1 MRFWVQLDDEAFP
14 VEVQEIEGRC
24 RLRIGEEE
32 LEVDARFAPPES
44 WSILLER
51 GSYLADVTREAEGAF
66 TVEVEGE
73 GYRVRVEEEARRAF
87 LTRERGAS
95 RGAQRL
101 TAPMPG
107 KVVAVAV
114 AVGDT
119 VEPGDPLVVLEAMK
133 MENEFKA
140 AVAGTVREV
149 RVQSGQPVNAGDLLI
164 VIE

>member
-1 MRFWVQLDDEAFP
+1 MRFWVQLDDETVP
-14 VEVQEIEGRC
+14 VEVREVEGRY
-24 RLRIGEEE
+24 RLRLGDDEV
-32 LEVDARFAPPES
+32 EVDARLGPTGIFS
-44 WSILLER
+44 LLLEGR
-51 GSYLADVTREAEGAF
+51 SYLADVRQEAEGAF
-66 TVEVEGE
+66 VVEVEGE
-73 GYRVRVEEEARRAF
+73 GYRVRVEEEARRA
-87 LTRERGAS
+87 LLARERGVG

-107 KVVAVAV
+107 KVVAVPV

-119 VEPGDPLVVLEAMK
+119 VQPGDPLVVLEAMK

-149 RVQSGQPVNAGDLLI
+149 PVRPGQAVNAGDLLV

>member
-1 MRFWVQLDDEAFP
+1 MRFWVQLDDATVS
-14 VEVQEIEGRC
+14 VEVQEVGGRY
-24 RLRIGEEE
+24 RLRLGDEEI
-32 LEVDARFAPPES
+32 EVDARLAPS
-44 WSILLER
+44 GISSLLLEGR
-51 GSYLADVTREAEGAF
+51 SYLADVRPEADGAF
-66 TVEVEGE
+66 AVDVEGE
-73 GYRVRVEEEARRAF
+73 RYRVRVEEEGRRA
-87 LTRERGAS
+87 LLGRERAGG

-107 KVVAVAV
+107 KVVAVPV

-119 VEPGDPLVVLEAMK
+119 VRPGDPLIVLEAMK

-149 RVQSGQPVNAGDLLI
+149 NVQPGQAVNAGDLLI

>member
-14 VEVQEIEGRC
+14 VEVEEIEGRY
-24 RLRIGEEE
+24 RLRIGEEQI
-32 LEVDARFAPPES
+32 EVDARFAPSGPCS
-44 WSILLER
+44 LLIEGR
-51 GSYLADVTREAEGAF
+51 SYLADVRPEADGAYR
-66 TVEVEGE
+66 VDVGGE
-73 GYRVRVEEEARRAF
+73 GHRVRVEEEARRA
-87 LTRERGAS
+87 LLGRQGPAG

-114 AVGDT
+114 AVGDA
-119 VEPGDPLVVLEAMK
+119 VNPGDPLVVLEAMK

-149 RVQSGQPVNAGDLLI
+149 RVQPGQPVNAGDLLI